1 MNKSQRI
8 LFFCIGVVL
17 GLMVVRHLI
26 AGRSEKKQASE
37 AFDAKRTIPGMLVDY
52 AQEGRPVYGEG
63 VLEAV
68 TGPGAEGFAQTR
80 RVLTGGRNR
89 TDDNGV
95 ALPPD
100 FLAITEYYATTDK
113 LTANTPVKRYE
124 FAFADRIRVTVNE
137 PSATAKVYQAVKS
150 LDANLVPD
158 AGSRTAVTVRFRSP
172 KLASVGDAL
181 AILKTLPDVV
191 SAEPVKLD
199 WTKEIK
205 K

>member
-17 GLMVVRHLI
+17 GLMVVRHLLES
-26 AGRSEKKQASE
+26 RSQKKQVSE
-37 AFDAKRTIPGMLVDY
+37 AFEAKRNIPGMLVDY

-89 TDDNGV
+89 VDENGA

-100 FLAITEYYATTDK
+100 FLAITEYYAETGK

-124 FAFADRIRVTVNE
+124 FAYADRIRVTVSE
-137 PSATAKVYQAVKS
+137 PAATAKVFQAVKA

-158 AGSRTAVTVRFRSP
+158 TGSRTAVTVRFRAP
-172 KLASVGDAL
+172 KLATVGEAL
-181 AILKTLPDVV
+181 ALLKAVPEVV

-199 WTKEIK
+199 WTAEIK